1 MNKGFGTVEIVV
13 IVLILALG
21 AGIYLQRKTVID
33 EQKSKDAVRAT
44 VSVLQ
49 GALETYKIT
58 NETAR
63 YPRSMRVNELAVLL
77 DKDTAQQHI
86 RFLNAAESLYISDGN
101 AYTLIA
107 ASKTKKKHYYWSFHS
122 TRTVF
127 EGENKPNL

>member
-13 IVLILALG
+13 IVVILVLG
-21 AGIYLQRKTVID
+21 AGIYLQRKTAAD

-49 GALETYKIT
+49 GALEVYKIT
-58 NETAR
+58 NETAQ

-77 DKDTAQQHI
+77 DKDAAQQHI
-86 RFLNAAESLYISDGN
+86 RFLNAGESLYISDGN

-107 ASKTKKKHYYWSFHS
+107 ASKTKKEYYYWSFHS